1 MNGLLMVFWCA
12 LNNTMYMYQTNAII
26 LNNKI
31 FGRKNCLK
39 LTQKS
44 RSYNDITCTLIQLVF

>member
-12 LNNTMYMYQTNAII
+12 LYNTMKMYQTNAII

-31 FGRKNCLK
+31 FGSKNCLK
-39 LTQKS
+39 LTLKS
-44 RSYNDITCTLIQLVF
+44 KVI